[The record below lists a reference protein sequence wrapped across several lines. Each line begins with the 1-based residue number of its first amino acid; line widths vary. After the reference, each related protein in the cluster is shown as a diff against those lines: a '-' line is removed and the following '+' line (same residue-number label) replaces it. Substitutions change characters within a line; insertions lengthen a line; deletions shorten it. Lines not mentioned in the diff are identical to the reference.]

1 MKHLI
6 TTVLLV
12 FILFTGYGQT
22 ANDIS
27 WPAITK
33 EAKPWTR
40 WWWLGSAVDK
50 EGITF
55 RLDEMAK
62 AGLGG
67 VEITPIYGTKGFE
80 SKNIDFLSTAWMTI
94 LAHTVNEGKRLNM
107 GIDMNTGTGWPFGG
121 PKVASED
128 GASKY
133 IIQTY
138 QLTAGNKLADR
149 IEVNDAKQ
157 KEGTLLQRFMAY
169 SDKSET
175 LDLTSKVSDG
185 TLEWTAPT
193 GNWKLYALFN
203 GKTLQKVKRAA
214 PGGEGLVMDHY
225 SEKAVSD

>member
-1 MKHLI
+1 MRNRANFLSVALLI
-6 TTVLLV
+6 SLIS
-12 FILFTGYGQT
+12 FGFTGIPANGQVPQPG
-22 ANDIS
+22 

-40 WWWLGSAVDK
+40 WWWLGSAVDR

-62 AGLGG
+62 AGIGG

-80 SKNIDFLSTAWMTI
+80 NKYVEFLSPAWMTL

-121 PKVASED
+121 PKVSVED

-138 QLTAGNKLADR
+138 SITSGNQLADK
-149 IEVNDAKQ
+149 IIVNDA
-157 KEGTLLQRFMAY
+157 
-169 SDKSET
+169 
-175 LDLTSKVSDG
+175 
-185 TLEWTAPT
+185 
-193 GNWKLYALFN
+193 
-203 GKTLQKVKRAA
+203 
-214 PGGEGLVMDHY
+214 
-225 SEKAVSD
+225 